1 MGYICCLA
9 INARLVWSNAGYL
22 SVAGH
27 ACMSFAEAAWET
39 LFVARSACMCF
50 AEVTLDTFFAARYT
64 CMGLAETMWDTF
76 LWLVI
81 NAYVLLRQR
90 GIPFCGSSEMHVFKA
105 AWDTFL

>member
-50 AEVTLDTFFAARYT
+50 AEVTLDTF
-64 CMGLAETMWDTF
+64 LQ
-76 LWLVI
+76 LVI
-81 NAYVLLRQR
+81 HACVLRRQC
-90 GIPFCGSSEMHVFKA
+90 GIHFCGS
-105 AWDTFL
+105 L

>member
-1 MGYICCLA
+1 MRVFCGDSVGYLFCVTHKCIRFAEATRHTFCSSLEMHVFCGGSVGYICCLA

-50 AEVTLDTFFAARYT
+50 AEVTLDTF
-64 CMGLAETMWDTF
+64 L
-76 LWLVI
+76 
-81 NAYVLLRQR
+81 
-90 GIPFCGSSEMHVFKA
+90 
-105 AWDTFL
+105 